1 VSNYGIDEPRISMR
15 IGLAGA
21 GRIGEVHLRTLTGH
35 PAVAHVQLYDP
46 DQARAGALAQAHGA
60 RSVSGTDELVDGVDA
75 LVIASPTETH
85 VALLDAA
92 LDAGLPTFC
101 EKPVA
106 ADLADTERLAER
118 ARQAG
123 CPVQVGFHYRF
134 DPALRELADR
144 ASASDGPRL
153 VRVHSTTEFAP
164 SAEYLAGAG
173 GLIADK
179 LVHEL
184 DMIRWMTGT
193 EVTRVSAL
201 PALGA
206 PADAEPMT
214 AAVTL
219 ELADGGL
226 AAVWGGYRS
235 VAGFDL
241 TVEVETAAEVL
252 VVGNRRPGGERPE
265 AVTRSSVVDFRDR
278 FVDAYHAELDAFLS
292 LAREDG
298 PNRCDLHEAVR
309 TQQLVAAARTALAE
323 GRAVTVGGRPG
334 AADGPRGNS

>member
-1 VSNYGIDEPRISMR
+1 MR

-21 GRIGEVHLRTLTGH
+21 GRIGEVHLRTLTRH
-35 PAVAHVQLYDP
+35 SAVSKVQLYDP
-46 DQARAGALAQAHGA
+46 DRARAGALADAHGA
-60 RSVSGTDELVDGVDA
+60 RAVAGVEELVDGIDA
-75 LVIASPTETH
+75 LVIASPTPTH
-85 VALLDAA
+85 VVLLETALA
-92 LDAGLPTFC
+92 AGLPSFC

-106 ADLADTERLAER
+106 SELADIERLAER
-118 ARQAG
+118 ARQTG

-144 ASASDGPRL
+144 SAASTGPRL

-184 DMIRWMTGT
+184 DMVRWMTGS
-193 EVTRVSAL
+193 EVTRLAAL
-201 PALGA
+201 PAVGA
-206 PADAEPMT
+206 PRDGETMT

-241 TVEVETAAEVL
+241 TVEVETPAAVL
-252 VVGNRRPGGERPE
+252 VVGSRRPASERPE
-265 AVTRSSVVDFRDR
+265 VVTPSSVADFRDR
-278 FVDAYHAELDAFLS
+278 FADAYHAELDAFLA
-292 LAREDG
+292 LARGVG
-298 PNRCDLHEAVR
+298 PNRCDLREAVR
-309 TQQLVAAARTALAE
+309 TQILVDAARTALVE
-323 GRAVTVGGRPG
+323 GRVVTVDRQPAVAVAPGGMRE
-334 AADGPRGNS
+334 SS